1 MKNLPIKLNKVELS
15 GEEFD
20 KVLKAF
26 EHIDDL
32 EESIKGTRK
41 ALNRFQDKLIAAGI
55 IFKGSFND
63 IIESDITLE
72 VRTAHTVSGPQI
84 EIGVF

>member
-1 MKNLPIKLNKVELS
+1 MKNFPIKLNKVELT

-26 EHIDDL
+26 ERIDDL
-32 EESIKGTRK
+32 TESIEVTRK
-41 ALNRFQDKLIAAGI
+41 ALNKFQDKLIEAGI

-72 VRTAHTVSGPQI
+72 VRTAHTASGPQI